1 MLCAAAVV
9 EGIMILNQLNYSR
22 VVRMEGRGYVFVCVC
37 VRVCVCACPCVCI
50 NTHDIRRYF
59 TAAY

>member
-37 VRVCVCACPCVCI
+37 VSVCVCASVCVCV
-50 NTHDIRRYF
+50 RVRVCV
-59 TAAY
+59 